1 MNIILKNEQDT
12 ANFAK
17 QLANLNLT
25 GTIWLVGDLGAGK
38 TTLTRYFL
46 QSLGHEGA
54 VKSPTYTLVEPYLI
68 AQKPVYHADLYRLE
82 DPEELDFIGFFDYLN
97 EPNSLMIIEW
107 ASRAK
112 NRLPQPNLIITI
124 SCLPD
129 DTRTLQLDN
138 LSESGL
144 DLNV

>member
-46 QSLGHEGA
+46 QSLG
-54 VKSPTYTLVEPYLI
+54 
-68 AQKPVYHADLYRLE
+68 Q
-82 DPEELDFIGFFDYLN
+82 
-97 EPNSLMIIEW
+97 
-107 ASRAK
+107 
-112 NRLPQPNLIITI
+112 
-124 SCLPD
+124 
-129 DTRTLQLDN
+129 
-138 LSESGL
+138 
-144 DLNV
+144 